1 MKSIL
6 LWSLSSLRSGEGFL
20 LVFSLSDRG
29 SFEEV
34 TKFHRQILRV
44 KDREEFPVLLVGN
57 KADLNQQRRVRRGSN
72 NRNTIN
78 RFCTRY

>member
-72 NRNTIN
+72 NRNAIN